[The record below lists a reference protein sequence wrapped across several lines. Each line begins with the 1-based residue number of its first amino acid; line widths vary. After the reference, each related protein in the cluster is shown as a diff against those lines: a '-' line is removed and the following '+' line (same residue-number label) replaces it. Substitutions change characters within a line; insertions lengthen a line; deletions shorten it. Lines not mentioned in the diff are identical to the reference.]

1 MDGRSKPN
9 EFYIINCNNGTLDED
24 NVKNFDEV
32 MTDIEGWDENGVATK
47 LINIAT
53 IIDEPATTRIDVH
66 G

>member
-1 MDGRSKPN
+1 MDGRTKPN
-9 EFYIINCNNGTLDED
+9 EFYIINCNNGTFDED

-32 MTDIEGWDENGVATK
+32 MNDIEGWDENGVATK

-53 IIDEPATTRIDVH
+53 IIDELATTRVDVH

>member
-1 MDGRSKPN
+1 MDGRIKPN

-24 NVKNFDEV
+24 NVKNFDEI
-32 MTDIEGWDENGVATK
+32 MNDIEGWDENGVATK

-53 IIDEPATTRIDVH
+53 IIDEPVTTRVDVH

>member
-1 MDGRSKPN
+1 MDGRTKPN
-9 EFYIINCNNGTLDED
+9 EFYIINCNNGTFDED

-32 MTDIEGWDENGVATK
+32 MNDIEGWDENGVATK